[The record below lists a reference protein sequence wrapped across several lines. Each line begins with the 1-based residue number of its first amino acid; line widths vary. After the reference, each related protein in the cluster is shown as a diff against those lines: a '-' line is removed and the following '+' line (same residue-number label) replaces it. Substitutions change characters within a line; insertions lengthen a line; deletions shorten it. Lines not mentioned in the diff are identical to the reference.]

1 MSGEYVPLYKG
12 NAGGKIVLA
21 VSNSRARH
29 WMSKTMILSEQWQDL
44 VGDFCG
50 RIFVSAWLSTQE
62 SFEVVTEEFAAAVT
76 R

>member
-1 MSGEYVPLYKG
+1 
-12 NAGGKIVLA
+12 
-21 VSNSRARH
+21 
-29 WMSKTMILSEQWQDL
+29 MSKTMILSEQWQDL